1 MTINAVFMS
10 KPNKT
15 SSLTVDSDVDMTGYD
30 FKADNVEANE
40 VHADTTR
47 TDHLY
52 EHTSA
57 HNILVDASTDVLL
70 GGGATLKADHLAEAT
85 ASHGLVTATL
95 GAFSGSATYTQASGG
110 TEDGLHATGNGS
122 PYVIASGWSKDFQ
135 KGTITGVVMNLKK
148 FGAPTGNA
156 YCKIYKCVGTT
167 STAPLLM
174 GTSAALD
181 ISTLTT
187 DFADITFTFAAAVPC
202 MGRMYIV
209 VDMAGTTSDAS
220 KGIWR
225 NAATVA
231 GRKDEGWVCYY
242 STTWADAPTL
252 NTHIGTGS
260 ISYTVDV

>member
-1 MTINAVFMS
+1 MISSTFLA

-15 SSLTVDSDVDMTGYD
+15 SSLTVDSNVDMTGYD

-40 VHADTTR
+40 MHADTTR

-52 EHTSA
+52 EHTLT
-57 HNILVDASTDVLL
+57 HNILVDASTDILL

-85 ASHGLVTATL
+85 TSHGLVTATL
-95 GAFSGSATYTQASGG
+95 GAFTGTATYTQASGG

-122 PYVIASGWSKDFQ
+122 PYTIASGWSKDFQ